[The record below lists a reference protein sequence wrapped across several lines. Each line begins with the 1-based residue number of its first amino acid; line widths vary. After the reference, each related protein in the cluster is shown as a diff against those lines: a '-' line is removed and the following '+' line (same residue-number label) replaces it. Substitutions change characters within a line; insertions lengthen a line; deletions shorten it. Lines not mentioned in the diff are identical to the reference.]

1 MLLFRQ
7 KKKKMLFLVNG
18 LNLKL
23 NEDLRAA
30 DAHEVQK
37 LGFNKEYS
45 NQILNLTEVL
55 RGIFNISNGVRFNLL
70 LIQSNV
76 TKLVINFMF

>member
-1 MLLFRQ
+1 MLL
-7 KKKKMLFLVNG
+7 LVIG

-55 RGIFNISNGVRFNLL
+55 RVIFNISNTF
-70 LIQSNV
+70 
-76 TKLVINFMF
+76 

>member
-7 KKKKMLFLVNG
+7 KKMLFLVNG